1 MMANDC
7 SSEDNASGSKSS
19 IFNLDTA
26 NIWGQI
32 NLCWGQGLPVPPR
45 TLSPLLRLCP
55 CHARGTF
62 PWVMTTR
69 CLQTLS
75 DVPWGPK
82 LPLFEKHCSTSTGFP
97 GGASGEESAY
107 KRHSFDPWV
116 RKVPWRRTW
125 QPTLVFLPGEVHG
138 QRSLA
143 GCSLCGHKE
152 LDMTERLKH
161 TCFK

>member
-19 IFNLDTA
+19 ILNLDTA

-69 CLQTLS
+69 CLQTPS

-82 LPLFEKHCSTSTGFP
+82 LPLFEKRCSTSTGFP

-116 RKVPWRRTW
+116 RRFPEEENGYPLQYSCLENPMDR
-125 QPTLVFLPGEVHG
+125 G
-138 QRSLA
+138 A
-143 GCSLCGHKE
+143 
-152 LDMTERLKH
+152 
-161 TCFK
+161 